1 MQKFKKGELVT
12 LSSAG
17 MKREHNVGYFN
28 GFGIVLRY
36 NGYSTFPYKMRWF
49 GEKIPR
55 ADFEA
60 KEYELKRYKVKK

>member
-17 MKREHNVGYFN
+17 KNNQHNCGYKT
-28 GFGIVLRY
+28 GFGIVIHHY
-36 NGYSTFPYKMRWF
+36 TGESFPYRMKWYNKDKNGTF
-49 GEKIPR
+49 
-55 ADFEA
+55 FSA